1 MPQQSSTSTYEKF
14 CAGLRAELAPVGSIE
29 QALARE
35 IDHSCRELFYGSPTI
50 QQRVLNIRIIH
61 EGIATLRGLRADRA
75 LSVNKRAN
83 PVSKLVSNVVCIT
96 SKRRPAGKASA
107 GLPPAA

>member
-1 MPQQSSTSTYEKF
+1 MFQQSSLSAYEKF

-35 IDHSCRELFYGSPTI
+35 IDHSCRELYYGSPTI

-61 EGIATLRGLRADRA
+61 EGIETLRCLRADRA
-75 LSVNKRAN
+75 LPVDKPANK
-83 PVSKLVSNVVCIT
+83 VVCIT
-96 SKRRPAGKASA
+96 SKRRPARNASA